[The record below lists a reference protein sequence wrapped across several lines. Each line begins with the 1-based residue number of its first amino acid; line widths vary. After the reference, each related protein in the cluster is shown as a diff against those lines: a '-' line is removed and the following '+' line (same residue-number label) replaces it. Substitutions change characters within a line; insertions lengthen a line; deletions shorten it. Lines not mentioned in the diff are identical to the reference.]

1 MLALMDANRGSS
13 KGCEKRE
20 TKRLVLGSDRIGLS
34 ATERGIRRESPRIP
48 PLRALRFAFARF
60 VCFALC
66 ASNRAF
72 FFREQL
78 FTDVSRETSVSRGCA
93 AAVPSLSL
101 PLRSHSPVPSFGYA
115 IMTRASKR
123 RKQPRRKRAS
133 EAHAAKTG
141 RSIASARR
149 AEKRRRGRG
158 RRRGVV
164 AGCRCGAALLG
175 CVREGVLRRDAAE
188 YQAFGHVAASF
199 VVVAPDG
206 TELAG

>member
-1 MLALMDANRGSS
+1 MRIGARA
-13 KGCEKRE
+13 KGAKKERPK
-20 TKRLVLGSDRIGLS
+20 GWFSDRIGS
-34 ATERGIRRESPRIP
+34 GYPRRSGGSGGRVLASRHCAPCVSRS
-48 PLRALRFAFARF
+48 RASFALRS
-60 VCFALC
+60 ALQTVPSSS
-66 ASNRAF
+66 ASNFSRMF
-72 FFREQL
+72 HVKHPFR
-78 FTDVSRETSVSRGCA
+78 VA
-93 AAVPSLSL
+93 ASPPS

-133 EAHAAKTG
+133 EARAVKTG

-164 AGCRCGAALLG
+164 AGCRCAAALLG

-188 YQAFGHVAASF
+188 YQAFGHVAAAF

>member
-66 ASNRAF
+66 SSNRAF
-72 FFREQL
+72 FCEQL

-188 YQAFGHVAASF
+188 YQAFGHVAAAF
-199 VVVAPDG
+199 VVVTPDG
-206 TELAG
+206 TELTG

>member
-1 MLALMDANRGSS
+1 MPALMEANRGSS
-13 KGCEKRE
+13 KGREKRE

-66 ASNRAF
+66 SSNRAF
-72 FFREQL
+72 FCEQL

>member
-1 MLALMDANRGSS
+1 MPALMEANRGSS
-13 KGCEKRE
+13 KGREKRE

-66 ASNRAF
+66 SSNRAF
-72 FFREQL
+72 FCEQL

-188 YQAFGHVAASF
+188 YQAFGHVAAAF
-199 VVVAPDG
+199 VVVTPDG
-206 TELAG
+206 TELTG

>member
-1 MLALMDANRGSS
+1 MDANRGSS

-66 ASNRAF
+66 SSNRAF
-72 FFREQL
+72 FCEQL

-188 YQAFGHVAASF
+188 YQAFGHVAAAF
-199 VVVAPDG
+199 VVVTPDG
-206 TELAG
+206 TELTG

>member
-1 MLALMDANRGSS
+1 MRVQARA
-13 KGCEKRE
+13 KGAK
-20 TKRLVLGSDRIGLS
+20 KGLVLRSDRIGLS
-34 ATERGIRRESPRIP
+34 ATERGIRWESPRIP

-66 ASNRAF
+66 SSNRAF
-72 FFREQL
+72 FCEQL

>member
-1 MLALMDANRGSS
+1 MRVQARA
-13 KGCEKRE
+13 KG
-20 TKRLVLGSDRIGLS
+20 TKKGGPKGGFSDRIGLS

-66 ASNRAF
+66 SSNRAF
-72 FFREQL
+72 FCEQL

>member
-1 MLALMDANRGSS
+1 MRVQARA
-13 KGCEKRE
+13 KGAK
-20 TKRLVLGSDRIGLS
+20 KGGPKGGFSDRIGLS

-66 ASNRAF
+66 SSNRAF
-72 FFREQL
+72 FCEQL

-133 EAHAAKTG
+133 EARAVKTG

>member
-1 MLALMDANRGSS
+1 MRKKRDQKAGS
-13 KGCEKRE
+13 RI
-20 TKRLVLGSDRIGLS
+20 GSDRIGLS

-66 ASNRAF
+66 SSNRAF
-72 FFREQL
+72 FCEQL
-78 FTDVSRETSVSRGCA
+78 FTDVSRETSVSRGCV

-133 EAHAAKTG
+133 EARAAKTG

-164 AGCRCGAALLG
+164 AGCRCAAALLG

-188 YQAFGHVAASF
+188 YQAFGHVAAAF